1 MIFAHIPPSPH
12 LRAFVREYTV
22 LHFHF
27 GPADPAPVKPFPAPP
42 TQGLTFYPRGFLTA
56 RCPAAG
62 TATLRPRTVVY
73 GQQLTRLDLA
83 LCQGE
88 YLMVDVQFQ
97 PGVLTKLL
105 RQPLLE
111 FVDRNVDAEA
121 VLGPD
126 VRRLNDQLANATD
139 YGQLVPLVEGYLWPR
154 LQAGTVA
161 LRPIDHVSRL
171 MREADGPVPL
181 ATWAGQA
188 CLSLSQFER
197 LFRQQMGVSPKLYA
211 RVVRFDHAFRLK
223 EAAPALDWLAVA
235 LHAGYHDY
243 QHLVR
248 DFRQFAG
255 ATPPRLLADN
265 AQAPEKWLGLA

>member
-1 MIFAHIPPSPH
+1 MVYAQIQPSPH

-22 LHFHF
+22 LHFCF
-27 GPADPAPVKPFPAPP
+27 TAADPVPIKPFPAPP

-97 PGVLTKLL
+97 PGVLAKFL
-105 RQPLLE
+105 RLSLLE
-111 FVDRNVDAEA
+111 FVDQNVDAEA

-139 YGQLVPLVEGYLWPR
+139 YAQLVPYSKPTSGRACRPTGWPCGR
-154 LQAGTVA
+154 LT
-161 LRPIDHVSRL
+161 
-171 MREADGPVPL
+171 
-181 ATWAGQA
+181 T
-188 CLSLSQFER
+188 
-197 LFRQQMGVSPKLYA
+197 
-211 RVVRFDHAFRLK
+211 
-223 EAAPALDWLAVA
+223 
-235 LHAGYHDY
+235 
-243 QHLVR
+243 
-248 DFRQFAG
+248 
-255 ATPPRLLADN
+255 
-265 AQAPEKWLGLA
+265 

>member
-1 MIFAHIPPSPH
+1 MAYAHIPPSKH

-22 LHFHF
+22 LHFCF
-27 GPADPAPVKPFPAPP
+27 DPADPAPVKPFPAPP

-62 TATLRPRTVVY
+62 TATRRPRTVVY

-97 PGVLTKLL
+97 PGVLAKFL
-105 RQPLLE
+105 RRPLLE
-111 FVDRNVDAEA
+111 FVDQNVDAEA

-139 YGQLVPLVEGYLWPR
+139 YGQLVPLVEGGYLWPR
-154 LQAGTVA
+154 LQVGGVA

-171 MREADGPVPL
+171 MRQAAGSVPL
-181 ATWAGQA
+181 ATWAGYA

-211 RVVRFDHAFRLK
+211 RIVRFDQAFRFK
-223 EAAPALDWLAVA
+223 EVAPDLDWLDVV

-243 QHLVR
+243 QHLVK
-248 DFRQFAG
+248 DFR
-255 ATPPRLLADN
+255 
-265 AQAPEKWLGLA
+265 